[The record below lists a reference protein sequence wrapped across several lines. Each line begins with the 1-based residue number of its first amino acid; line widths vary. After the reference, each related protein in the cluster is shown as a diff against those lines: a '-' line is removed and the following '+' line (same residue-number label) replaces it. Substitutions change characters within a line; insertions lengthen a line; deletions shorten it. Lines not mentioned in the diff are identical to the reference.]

1 MSGLVRVGQNTEICC
16 HTAGKAPTKPTPSLT
31 PSLTPLEPDDNP
43 AQKYSLPSPSQD
55 SAEPRCG
62 IPDGA
67 TDNDSSPFCAAQ
79 RSKRGTRSAATQGV
93 HTTASQQT
101 PPTTTVPSPSVQPV
115 GAVREPPLI
124 LPAGNTV
131 FPAEAGTQRIAKH
144 AVKSP
149 SLEPSPSPSQGEIKR
164 GSQGEGE
171 PIIPAQ
177 AGTQRKA
184 KHAVKSPS
192 PSMGEGWGEGE
203 PFAVK
208 SPSPSTGEG

>member
-1 MSGLVRVGQNTEICC
+1 MTSAVLATDPRIWGKQLTIPAPWKILHRDDRNRTVSGLVRVGQNAEICC

-31 PSLTPLEPDDNP
+31 PSLTPLEPDGNP

-55 SAEPRCG
+55 SAEPRCR

-93 HTTASQQT
+93 HTTASQQPTITATT
-101 PPTTTVPSPSVQPV
+101 PPTTTVPSPFVQPV

-131 FPAEAGTQRIAKH
+131 
-144 AVKSP
+144 
-149 SLEPSPSPSQGEIKR
+149 
-164 GSQGEGE
+164 
-171 PIIPAQ
+171 IPAQ
-177 AGTQRKA
+177 AGIQRKA

-192 PSMGEGWGEGE
+192 PS
-203 PFAVK
+203 
-208 SPSPSTGEG
+208 TGEG